1 MVLEK
6 WSSVLNLYCQL
17 SPRLKVTKYFRI
29 GSNCPICVAYL
40 NVLWLF
46 FSKKKQDKKG
56 RKLKK
61 LIHPLSCHYFIR
73 VGERTAPVIWERLSK
88 N

>member
-46 FSKKKQDKKG
+46 FFKEKARQKRAQVKKIN
-56 RKLKK
+56 LS
-61 LIHPLSCHYFIR
+61 LVLPLFHSCW
-73 VGERTAPVIWERLSK
+73 RTNRPCNLGTLV
-88 N
+88 